1 MSHLSLKLRSKFA
14 DLRRNLFGTRLNSII
29 TVATTLALAWF
40 ISGFLRWAF
49 FDATWAGT
57 AADCRESTGAC
68 WSYVATKFRFMI
80 FAFYPPEL
88 HWRPFLVSILLVSL
102 VTITASPRFWS
113 AKVLTPLWAITL
125 PVCWLLMSGQAF
137 GPAVS
142 SNSWG
147 GLPLTLLFSILCFA
161 ACFPI
166 ALLLALARQSSMQ
179 GVKFLSISFIEV
191 MRATPM
197 VAILY
202 VAMLILPMA
211 LPGGQMMDRL
221 VRAILLV
228 TLFWAAYL
236 AEVLRGGLQ
245 TIPKGQYE
253 AAAALG
259 LGYWRMIQLIVLPQA
274 LRAVIPAIVNLAIGF
289 FLATS
294 LLAVI
299 GIFDLLNTAKNA
311 AVDTQ
316 WLGFYDE
323 SYFVVAVIYF
333 VICFGASRYSLWL
346 ENYLKNNAPQTK
358 SGQSDMAATK
368 QGV

>member
-1 MSHLSLKLRSKFA
+1 MKPQPQRKRL
-14 DLRRNLFGTRLNSII
+14 DLRALGRNLFGTRLNTVI
-29 TVATTLALAWF
+29 TILTVLVVGWVT
-40 ISGFLRWAF
+40 IGFVRWAVL
-49 FDATWAGT
+49 DATWTGT
-57 AADCRESTGAC
+57 AQDCRARGGAC
-68 WSYVATKFRFMI
+68 WSYVITKFRFMI
-80 FAFYPPEL
+80 YAFYPPEL
-88 HWRPFLVSILLVSL
+88 HWRPTLTAVLLVAL
-102 VTITASPRFWS
+102 VIVTAMPRFWNWRLL
-113 AKVLTPLWAITL
+113 AVLWLVTPPLCWTL
-125 PVCWLLMSGQAF
+125 MAGWGL
-137 GPAVS
+137 GPTVS
-142 SNSWG
+142 TNSWG
-147 GLPLTLLFSILCFA
+147 GLPLTLLFAIVCFA

-166 ALLLALARQSSMQ
+166 AVLLALARQSSMR
-179 GVKFLSISFIEV
+179 GIRMLSVAFIEL

-211 LPGGQMMDRL
+211 LPGGSLVDRL
-221 VRAILLV
+221 VRAMLLI

-236 AEVLRGGLQ
+236 AEVVRGGLQ
-245 TIPKGQYE
+245 TIPRGQYE

-259 LGYWRMIQLIVLPQA
+259 IGYWRTMRLVVLPQA

-323 SYFVVAVIYF
+323 SYFVAAIIYF

-346 ENYLKNNAPQTK
+346 ERYLGTGRGGASLQRTLTAP
-358 SGQSDMAATK
+358 
-368 QGV
+368 